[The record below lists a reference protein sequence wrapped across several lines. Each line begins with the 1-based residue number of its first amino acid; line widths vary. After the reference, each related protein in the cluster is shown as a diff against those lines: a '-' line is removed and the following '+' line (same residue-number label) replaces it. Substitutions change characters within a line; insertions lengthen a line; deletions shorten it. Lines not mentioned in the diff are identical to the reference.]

1 MPDAFET
8 LIAQLPLVG
17 EQLARAEVQH
27 ELLALVLAGVLAL
40 VAHHLARRA
49 LTRRAEATRQGSL
62 HHLAIRSL
70 QRVLW
75 PVSMLVVVFVA
86 RIALQARPQ
95 ATPVLDVAVPLL
107 TSLATIR
114 IGVYLLRKGFR
125 VTRALKAWENLFVI
139 GIWSAVAL
147 HLLGWLP
154 AVAAALD
161 AVAFTMGETRISLL
175 ATIKLFGLIA
185 LLLTLAFWI
194 SGVIERRMRASP
206 NMTPSL
212 QVAFAKFARV
222 FLIALAFLVAI
233 DAVGIDLTTF
243 AVFGGALGVGIGFG
257 LQRITSNFI
266 SGFILVLDR
275 SIKPGDVISVGT
287 DGSKYGWVQE
297 LRARYVVVRDRDGV
311 ERLIPNENLITS
323 EVINWSY
330 TDKNTRIRLPVQISY
345 DDDPE
350 QAIALLEA
358 AAQASPRVLGDPV
371 PTARLLAFGDNGIE
385 LELRVWIA
393 DPENGIGNVRTDINL
408 AIWRAFKAAGITIP
422 YPQRD
427 VHLKPAPPGRAL
439 PDLDPNP

>member
-1 MPDAFET
+1 MQDT
-8 LIAQLPLVG
+8 LKDL
-17 EQLARAEVQH
+17 LARLPWLGEHLAQAGLQL
-27 ELLALVLAGVLAL
+27 ELLTLLLAVMGSLLVRQVAGHTLSD
-40 VAHHLARRA
+40 RA
-49 LTRRAEATRQGSL
+49 DATRSGSL

-70 QRVLW
+70 QRLVW
-75 PVSMLVVVFVA
+75 PISLLVMVFLGRA
-86 RIALQARPQ
+86 ALLSRGQE
-95 ATPVLDVAVPLL
+95 TPVLDIAMPLIG
-107 TSLATIR
+107 SLATIR
-114 IGVYLLRKGFR
+114 IVVYLLRKGFR
-125 VTRALKAWENLFVI
+125 ASPALKAWENVLVT
-139 GIWSAVAL
+139 GIWALVAL

-154 AVAAALD
+154 AVESALE
-161 AVAFTMGETRISLL
+161 ALAFSLGETRISLL
-175 ATIKLFGLIA
+175 ATIKLVGLIA
-185 LLLTLAFWI
+185 LLLTLAFWV
-194 SGVIERRMRASP
+194 SGVIERRMRNSP
-206 NMTPSL
+206 NMTPAL
-212 QVAFAKFARV
+212 QVAFAKFSRV
-222 FLIALAFLVAI
+222 LLIALAFIVAI

-330 TDKNTRIRLPVQISY
+330 TDRDTRVRLPVSVSY
-345 DDDPE
+345 DDDVE
-350 QAIALLEA
+350 QAMALMVEA
-358 AAQASPRVLGDPV
+358 ARASNRVIEHPEPV
-371 PTARLLAFGDNGIE
+371 ARLLAFGDNGIE

-408 AIWRAFKAAGITIP
+408 AIWRSFKAAGITIP

-427 VHLKPAPPGRAL
+427 VYIKSAPDPQAPPAVSA
-439 PDLDPNP
+439 